1 VGWLRFILNE
11 ENTMHFDLTDEQKFM
26 QQTVRD
32 FSQKEIAPRSAHID
46 QSGEFPH
53 DIFRKMAE
61 LGLMGLPFPEEYGGA
76 EADAVSVALATEEI
90 ARGDGSTALA
100 YLAHIGLGSTPIL
113 LFGTE
118 EQKQQFLV
126 PAANGEY
133 LAAFGL
139 TEPQAGSDAGA
150 TRTTA
155 VLEGDEWVI
164 NGEKIWITNAP
175 IAGHIIVAALTDKDK
190 GRKGIS
196 MIIVP
201 RDTPGMS
208 FGKHEH
214 KMGLHGSMS
223 TAVFLNDVRVPRAN
237 LLGTPGKGYGH
248 FLQTLDG
255 GRVTIGAMAIGLA
268 QTAYEAAVKYAQE
281 RETFGRPIGSYQSVS
296 NMIADMAVALEASR
310 LLVYKAAWL
319 KDQGRSFTQAAAIA
333 KLYATE
339 ASEKICRD
347 AIQVLGGYGY
357 SAEFPVERQYRDT
370 RLLTIGEGTSEI
382 QRMVIARNILG
393 SFAAQM

>member
-1 VGWLRFILNE
+1 VNFELSEEQQFIR
-11 ENTMHFDLTDEQKFM
+11 
-26 QQTVRD
+26 QTVRD
-32 FSQKEIAPRSAHID
+32 FAQKEIAPRSAEID
-46 QSGEFPH
+46 RTGEFPQ
-53 DIFRKMAE
+53 DIFQKMAE
-61 LGLMGLPFPEEYGGA
+61 LGLLGLPFPEEYGGA
-76 EADAVSVALATEEI
+76 GADALSVALAVEEI

-100 YLAHIGLGSTPIL
+100 YLAHIGLGSMPIL

-118 EQKQQFLV
+118 EQKQKFLV
-126 PAANGEY
+126 PAATGEY

-155 VLEGDEWVI
+155 HLEGNQWVI
-164 NGEKIWITNAP
+164 NGEKMWITNAP
-175 IAGHIIVAALTDKDK
+175 IAGHIIVTALTDKER

-196 MIIVP
+196 AIIVP
-201 RDTPGMS
+201 RDTPGLS

-223 TAVFLNDVRVPRAN
+223 TAVFLNDVRVPREN
-237 LLGTPGKGYGH
+237 LLGEQNRGYAQ
-248 FLQTLDG
+248 FLQILDG

-268 QTAYEAAVKYAQE
+268 QTAYESAIRYAQE
-281 RETFGRPIGSYQSVS
+281 RESFGRPIGSYQSVS
-296 NMIADMAVALEASR
+296 NMIADMAVGLEASR

-319 KDQGRSFTQAAAIA
+319 KEQGKPFSKEAAIA

-357 SAEFPVERQYRDT
+357 SAEFPVERLYRDT

-382 QRMVIARNILG
+382 QRMVIARHVLG
-393 SFAAQM
+393 SFAAQF